1 MFKQYYYS
9 QKIQKVICFKINKYG
24 KEIPHDIYKPL
35 NVLIEC
41 QLLLNVDTNAYLGLA
56 SATQTVNLSSGV
68 PLVDLAVN
76 IDMFTAEFDDSNKIT
91 SILKN
96 VF

>member
-1 MFKQYYYS
+1 
-9 QKIQKVICFKINKYG
+9 
-24 KEIPHDIYKPL
+24 
-35 NVLIEC
+35 
-41 QLLLNVDTNAYLGLA
+41 LLNVDTNAYLGLA